1 VTDAL
6 DPGLVAARFF
16 AFGLAMLIFG
26 GAAFDLYA
34 PPTRPR
40 ARAWRIGAPVALAL
54 SVLAYLILLAREA
67 SGEPGWPDA
76 GLVLSLGVSTT
87 FGTALLAASAIAVTL
102 CGLAASGRDLRWP
115 RAVLTGGALVALA
128 FVGHAADD
136 IGIRGV
142 VRLSILAMHLLA
154 IGAWLGALPLLW
166 RALAVHEPPPLQLL
180 RRFGVIGGVSVGIV
194 LVTGL
199 ATLAFML
206 RSAGGRLG
214 PAYARMLLI
223 KLAFVAGLLGLA
235 AINRLWL
242 TPMLAREP
250 DRARTALRRSIVLE
264 QALGLGALASVAV
277 LGQLDPTM

>member
-1 VTDAL
+1 MTDAV
-6 DPGLVAARFF
+6 DPGLAAARFF
-16 AFGLAMLIFG
+16 AFGLSLLIFG
-26 GAAFDLYA
+26 AAAFDLYA
-34 PPTRPR
+34 PPARPR
-40 ARAWRIGAPVALAL
+40 ARVWRIGAPVALAL

-67 SGEPGWPDA
+67 SGEPGWPGA

-87 FGTALLAASAIAVTL
+87 FGTALLSTSAIAVAL
-102 CGLAASGRDLRWP
+102 CGLAASGRDLRRP

-142 VRLSILAMHLLA
+142 VRLSILALHLLA

-166 RALAVHEPPPLQLL
+166 RTLAAREPPPIQLL
-180 RRFGVIGGVSVGIV
+180 LRFGLVGGVSVGLV
-194 LVTGL
+194 LLTGL

-206 RSAGGRLG
+206 ATAGGRLG
-214 PAYARMLLI
+214 PAYTRALLI
-223 KLAFVAGLLGLA
+223 KLTFVAGLLGLA

-242 TPMLAREP
+242 TPMMARDP

-264 QALGLGALASVAV
+264 QALGLGALASVSV